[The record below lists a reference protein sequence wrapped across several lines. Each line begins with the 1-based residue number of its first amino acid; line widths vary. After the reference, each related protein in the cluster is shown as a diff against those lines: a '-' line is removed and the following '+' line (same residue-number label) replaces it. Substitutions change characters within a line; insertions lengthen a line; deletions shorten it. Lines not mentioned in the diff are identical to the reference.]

1 MRSVRCLTVYY
12 GVSDGA
18 KGNASAQVVQKESDH
33 RYVKTDINYKTRR
46 ETINIFAAIVFLL
59 PPDG

>member
-1 MRSVRCLTVYY
+1 MRSVRYLTVYY

-33 RYVKTDINYKTRR
+33 RYVETDINYKTHR
-46 ETINIFAAIVFLL
+46 ETINHLRSDSVSSFTR
-59 PPDG
+59 G